1 MITQESSDLYNFIK
15 NKIDNIQSP
24 ELTKLY
30 KFFDQKKLIDLQL
43 ISYSSSHNFSI
54 NENINHLIFA
64 SDTIKNRIQYMKNKY
79 IYQYQ
84 YKNIIIHIN
93 VFTLDLINITS
104 FMDKL
109 IHYLNFILSI
119 QKITKKEITIN
130 YYLTNEKKAWI
141 KGDIP

>member
-54 NENINHLIFA
+54 NEDINHLIFA

-79 IYQYQ
+79 IYQ
-84 YKNIIIHIN
+84 
-93 VFTLDLINITS
+93 
-104 FMDKL
+104 
-109 IHYLNFILSI
+109 
-119 QKITKKEITIN
+119 
-130 YYLTNEKKAWI
+130 
-141 KGDIP
+141 